1 MPSRNLYSVLGVTK
15 NASQRELKQAFRKLA
30 HEYHPDV
37 NGGNAGSEKKFKQ
50 INEAY
55 EILSNVDSRKAYD
68 AYGDNWK
75 HARSNRSGRSTTSGV
90 GFDNY
95 SNIFGSV
102 FGGIGGQP
110 MPRRGRD
117 REHRVKVTL
126 EEAFSGSTR
135 LLTLMEKPSGSR
147 RLEVKIPTGVKTGSK
162 VRIAGEGS
170 PGASGGA
177 NGDLIL
183 FVEVT
188 PHNSYN
194 RKGDD
199 LFIEVVISL
208 TDAILGCET
217 EFKTLAGNVVLKIPP
232 ETQNGKSFRL
242 RGKGMPHLRRS
253 GTGDL
258 YAEINVQ
265 LPTELS
271 NREREIFDELRELRS

>member
-1 MPSRNLYSVLGVTK
+1 
-15 NASQRELKQAFRKLA
+15 
-30 HEYHPDV
+30 
-37 NGGNAGSEKKFKQ
+37 
-50 INEAY
+50 
-55 EILSNVDSRKAYD
+55 
-68 AYGDNWK
+68 
-75 HARSNRSGRSTTSGV
+75 
-90 GFDNY
+90 
-95 SNIFGSV
+95 
-102 FGGIGGQP
+102 
-110 MPRRGRD
+110 
-117 REHRVKVTL
+117 
-126 EEAFSGSTR
+126 
-135 LLTLMEKPSGSR
+135 MEKPSGSR